1 MPRKQSGL
9 KIAKTDGCGVFGV
22 KVWPLCSAAK
32 NWDWYK
38 PTIHQMASN
47 CLHTNPRSHVEM
59 SSRRLMSPLVLVAV
73 VLAAPISAPAAHA
86 QGLFEFLWG
95 GSQEWGGGKQ
105 TVTFDPKYTA
115 GQIVVSFGDRR
126 LYLITKQGTALS
138 YPIAVPR
145 EQSRW
150 QGTTTVT
157 DKRVNPSWRPT
168 PEMLRENPKLPL
180 WVPGGHRMNP
190 LGVRALYLGSS
201 TYRIHGTDAPWTI
214 GQAVSKGC
222 IRMLNED
229 VLDLY
234 PRIPVGTKVTVTWQ
248 RFSGQAVASYDEP
261 EAPAPQTIANVEK
274 ASAPAAPT
282 RSIRPRAV
290 AASVAPAA
298 AANAENEQLAAAAQ
312 QPIERK
318 PVKKLERK
326 PETVAAPAH
335 ESAAAIAER
344 AAASAARAAEA
355 ARAAAEAA
363 KKAAEDAK
371 RATSVDSDE
380 HAGKSASL

>member
-1 MPRKQSGL
+1 
-9 KIAKTDGCGVFGV
+9 
-22 KVWPLCSAAK
+22 
-32 NWDWYK
+32 
-38 PTIHQMASN
+38 
-47 CLHTNPRSHVEM
+47 M
-59 SSRRLMSPLVLVAV
+59 SSIAVAALSV
-73 VLAAPISAPAAHA
+73 AIVPVAASQAHA

-105 TVTFDPKYTA
+105 TVSFDQKYTA
-115 GQIVVSFGDRR
+115 GQVIVSFGDRR
-126 LYLITKQGTALS
+126 LYLITKAGTAIS

-150 QGTTTVT
+150 QGTTSVT
-157 DKRVNPSWRPT
+157 DKRINPSWRPT

-190 LGVRALYLGSS
+190 LGVRAMYLGSS

-234 PRIPVGTKVTVTWQ
+234 PKVPVGTKVTVTWQ
-248 RFSGQAVASYDEP
+248 RFNSQAVASGDEP
-261 EAPAPQTIANVEK
+261 APYNPMADTAAGPAYKAPPRSIRTLTPAANVETV
-274 ASAPAAPT
+274 AATNDMGAPAVDPSADEAT
-282 RSIRPRAV
+282 
-290 AASVAPAA
+290 
-298 AANAENEQLAAAAQ
+298 LAAAAEK
-312 QPIERK
+312 PLEKK
-318 PVKKLERK
+318 PVKKAEAHKK
-326 PETVAAPAH
+326 PASH
-335 ESAAAIAER
+335 DDAAAIAER
-344 AAASAARAAEA
+344 AAAAAVKAAEA

-371 RATSVDSDE
+371 KAQSAE
-380 HAGKSASL
+380 PGKSAAL

>member
-1 MPRKQSGL
+1 MPS
-9 KIAKTDGCGVFGV
+9 
-22 KVWPLCSAAK
+22 
-32 NWDWYK
+32 
-38 PTIHQMASN
+38 
-47 CLHTNPRSHVEM
+47 RSLM
-59 SSRRLMSPLVLVAV
+59 SSLALATLAV
-73 VLAAPISAPAAHA
+73 AAPIAAPQAHA

-105 TVTFDPKYTA
+105 TVAFDPKYTS
-115 GQIVVSFGDRR
+115 GQIIVSFGDRR
-126 LYLITKQGTALS
+126 LYLISKAGQATS

-150 QGTTTVT
+150 QGTTSVT
-157 DKRVNPSWRPT
+157 DKRINPSWRPT

-190 LGVRALYLGSS
+190 LGVRAMYLGSS

-234 PRIPVGTKVTVTWQ
+234 PKVPVGTKVTVTWQ
-248 RFSGQAVASYDEP
+248 RFNSQAVASSDEP
-261 EAPAPQTIANVEK
+261 APYNPM
-274 ASAPAAPT
+274 ASAPAYKAPP
-282 RSIRPRAV
+282 RSIRQRAT
-290 AASVAPAA
+290 AASVETVAATPDSGAA
-298 AANAENEQLAAAAQ
+298 AVDPSADNATLAAAA
-312 QPIERK
+312 EK
-318 PVKKLERK
+318 PLERK
-326 PETVAAPAH
+326 SAIRKAEKKHETAAVVAPHADP
-335 ESAAAIAER
+335 AAIAER
-344 AAASAARAAEA
+344 AAAAATKAAEA

-371 RATSVDSDE
+371 KAMAHPE
-380 HAGKSASL
+380 AGKSASL